1 MVSDTIKAIHE
12 VEQEADRIVA
22 EGKTSA
28 SELIEQTQKNSM
40 LQSERELLRVQKEAE
55 ERIHLAEADAKARRD
70 ESLESLKSELET
82 LKENAKMREKDA
94 IQRIIDEVVS

>member
-28 SELIEQTQKNSM
+28 SELIEQTKKNSM

>member
-28 SELIEQTQKNSM
+28 SELIEQTKKNSM

-55 ERIHLAEADAKARRD
+55 ERIHLAEVDAKARRD